1 MLKALMLRRRI
12 DLKKKELATLREK
25 LEGFKTREAELTQP
39 SSSSYLSSSHSIANG
54 NSSNK
59 GA

>member
-25 LEGFKTREAELTQP
+25 LDGLRPARR
-39 SSSSYLSSSHSIANG
+39 S
-54 NSSNK
+54 
-59 GA
+59 